1 MKRRDFLKNGVISMA
16 ALKLGE
22 VTLLSPT
29 QTNASELET
38 FQDFDTLAKNIKD
51 VEKVPSVCLNCSTIC
66 GMNVLVKDGK
76 IL

>member
-1 MKRRDFLKNGVISMA
+1 MKRRDFLKNGVLSMA

-29 QTNASELET
+29 KANASELET

-51 VEKVPSVCLNCSTIC
+51 IEKYRVFV
-66 GMNVLVKDGK
+66 
-76 IL
+76 